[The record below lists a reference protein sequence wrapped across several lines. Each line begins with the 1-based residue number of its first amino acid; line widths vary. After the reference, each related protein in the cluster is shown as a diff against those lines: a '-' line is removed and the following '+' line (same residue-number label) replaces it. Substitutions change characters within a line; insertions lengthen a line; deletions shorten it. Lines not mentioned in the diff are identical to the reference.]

1 VLGVQL
7 PLTIILFHLTFDLPV
22 SFRTNSDEP
31 LLPFSPGGRIAPAG
45 EGGVAM
51 TVTCIE
57 CGRIVSKLNAE
68 KKCEECARKEESMK
82 SYFAKLFFINEGCA
96 RLVPAT

>member
-1 VLGVQL
+1 M
-7 PLTIILFHLTFDLPV
+7 
-22 SFRTNSDEP
+22 S

-51 TVTCIE
+51 TLKCIE
-57 CGRIVSKLNAE
+57 CGRIALKLNAE
-68 KKCEECARKEESMK
+68 EKCEECAKKEESMK
-82 SYFAKLFFINEGCA
+82 SYFTKLFFINEGCA